1 MRGASGA
8 KPSVAYAPAVSA
20 RLHRATDQA
29 PPRAG
34 VAGSAGARTR
44 RKSDVFSIGM
54 TNPQPALRTVLFAP
68 GNDRRKIEKAFG
80 LRASAVMLDLEDAVA
95 AAREGRGTRRRRATA
110 CSA

>member
-34 VAGSAGARTR
+34 VAGSAGARMR

-80 LRASAVMLDLEDAVA
+80 LPVSA
-95 AAREGRGTRRRRATA
+95 
-110 CSA
+110 